1 MALVQPHPVLLQR
14 AQAGDERAFSQL
26 VQQYQAPLLA
36 YILRIV
42 GGDRALAEDLC
53 QDVFLRVYQALSSF
67 SLRSSFTTWL
77 FQVAKHR
84 VYDELR
90 AQDRRVRPT
99 VDLDACPWV
108 ASGDRSERQVEDMAA
123 VWAAIAALPV
133 DLRMALVLRD
143 VVGLSYLEIADVLDA
158 TLATVKWR
166 IYRAREDVQAVVG
179 DALRER
185 PARVAQPAP

>member
-1 MALVQPHPVLLQR
+1 VALTQPHPVLLRR
-14 AQAGDERAFSQL
+14 AQAGDERAFALL
-26 VQQYQAPLLA
+26 VEQYQAPLFS

-42 GGDRALAEDLC
+42 NGDRALAEDLC
-53 QDVFLRVYQALSSF
+53 QDVLLRVYQNLAGF

-90 AQDRRVRPT
+90 ARDRRVRPT

-108 ASGDRSERQVEDMAA
+108 ACTAEPERMVEEMAA
-123 VWAAIAALPV
+123 VWTAIAALPV
-133 DLRMALVLRD
+133 DLKEALLLRD
-143 VVGLSYLEIADVLDA
+143 VVGLSYLEIADVLDV

-166 IYRAREDVQAVVG
+166 IYRAREDVQAALG
-179 DALRER
+179 DALPSRGTPT
-185 PARVAQPAP
+185 PATA